1 MASDQ
6 PEIPAPAPG
15 NPTEPA
21 STAAPPQARGL
32 ALHWRILIGLVVGA
46 VSGLLANAYCPPEP
60 DGSPNSS
67 LLWIAKN
74 IADPIGQIFL
84 RLIFMVVIPLVFAAL
99 VLGVVSIGNVRQ
111 LGRMG
116 LQTLLFTLVLSTASV
131 AIGVGLANLVK
142 PGERIPEDK
151 RQELR
156 ARFENRSDTAKAV
169 AQAKQTKP
177 ITTILLDII
186 PRNPLQEMVGAL
198 DGSSPGGGM
207 LAVMFFALMFG
218 LAITLAPERT
228 GPLVAVL
235 EGVYDAVMVIIGLAM
250 QLAPIGV
257 AALTFA
263 LTAVLGLDILTVL
276 AWYVATVV
284 FGLGLHLLGVYSLV
298 LVLFARINP
307 WRFFGLVSEA
317 MLTAFGTASSNATLP
332 TALRVAE
339 HKLKLRPEV
348 ARFVL
353 TVGSTANQNG
363 TALYEGITILFLAQV
378 FGVDLTLT
386 QQVIVVL
393 MSVLAGVGT
402 AGVPGGSLPLVAMVL
417 LSIGMPAEGIGII
430 LGVDRLLDMCRTTL
444 NVTGDLT
451 VAACVNATVSSEQG
465 ERAA

>member
-1 MASDQ
+1 MAADPSETPDSYPGSP
-6 PEIPAPAPG
+6 PEG
-15 NPTEPA
+15 
-21 STAAPPQARGL
+21 PPSAGPPPRGL

-46 VSGLLANAYCPPEP
+46 VSGLLANTLSPPEP
-60 DGSPNSS
+60 DGSPNAE

-84 RLIFMVVIPLVFAAL
+84 RLIFMVVIPLVFTAL

-131 AIGVGLANLVK
+131 AIGVVLANLVK
-142 PGERIPEDK
+142 PGERIPEAK
-151 RQELR
+151 RLELR
-156 ARFENRSDTAKAV
+156 ARFENRSETTKAV
-169 AQAKQTKP
+169 AQAKQAKP
-177 ITTILLDII
+177 IATILLDII
-186 PRNPLQEMVGAL
+186 PKNPLQEAVGAL
-198 DGSSPGGGM
+198 DGSAPGGGM

-218 LAITLAPERT
+218 LAIALAPERA
-228 GPLVAVL
+228 GPLVTVL

-276 AWYVATVV
+276 AWYVVTVI
-284 FGLGLHLLGVYSLV
+284 FGLSLHLLGVYSLV
-298 LVLFARINP
+298 LLLFTRISP

-339 HKLKLRPEV
+339 HKLNLRPEV

-378 FGVDLTLT
+378 FGVDLTLG
-386 QQVIVVL
+386 QQVLVVL

-402 AGVPGGSLPLVAMVL
+402 AGIPGGSLPLVAMVL

-444 NVTGDLT
+444 NVTGDLA
-451 VAACVNATVSSEQG
+451 VAACVNATMPAEPAVE
-465 ERAA
+465 AAT